1 MTGSRNMRAKRNRI
15 GMSIEQTLAPIL
27 IFNALFGVK
36 GMLKALMMSSE
47 EKKEEANK
55 LIENSSILVTNA
67 IYVYLLMFTK
77 IFG

>member
-1 MTGSRNMRAKRNRI
+1 
-15 GMSIEQTLAPIL
+15 MSIEQKLAPIL